1 MSLELTRNNTHTKK
15 ARCGGFNLL
24 AGGRK
29 PKKPIQKNIRR
40 KKGSITCPPKIQYST
55 FIFFFKHNDLLNHNF
70 RCLQMISPT
79 ARRVSPPECSAST
92 FPPWRR
98 TPPTYSEPSF
108 EPSGSP
114 TPAPRE
120 TSRGLS
126 STRCVNWP
134 FIPNVSTAQGGKH
147 AQFPSRVRCRWVRKM
162 KTFILGCP
170 AVPLSSFHALII
182 IPCATAKW
190 ILH

>member
-1 MSLELTRNNTHTKK
+1 MEGNQKSQLKK
-15 ARCGGFNLL
+15 HHQEKIGFNYVPCTDFN
-24 AGGRK
+24 ATF
-29 PKKPIQKNIRR
+29 NIMV
-40 KKGSITCPPKIQYST
+40 
-55 FIFFFKHNDLLNHNF
+55 LNHNF
-70 RCLQMISPT
+70 HCLQMISPT
-79 ARRVSPPECSAST
+79 ARRVSPPESSAST

-114 TPAPRE
+114 TPVPRE

-134 FIPNVSTAQGGKH
+134 FIPNVSTAQGGWR
-147 AQFPSRVRCRWVRKM
+147 AQFLSRVPCRWVRKM

-190 ILH
+190 ILHQETFKSFHSRLWEALDYHLSVAQVSI

>member
-1 MSLELTRNNTHTKK
+1 MSLELTRNNIHQKKK
-15 ARCGGFNLL
+15 AKCGVFNLL

-29 PKKPIQKNIRR
+29 SRKPIKKNTISR
-40 KKGSITCPPKIQYST
+40 KKDSISY
-55 FIFFFKHNDLLNHNF
+55 FLFEHNGLLNHNF
-70 RCLQMISPT
+70 HSLQMISPT

-98 TPPTYSEPSF
+98 TQPTYSEPSF

-114 TPAPRE
+114 TTAPRE

-134 FIPNVSTAQGGKH
+134 FSPNVSAAQGGTR
-147 AQFPSRVRCRWVRKM
+147 AQFPSWVRCRWARKM

-170 AVPLSSFHALII
+170 VVPLSSFHALII